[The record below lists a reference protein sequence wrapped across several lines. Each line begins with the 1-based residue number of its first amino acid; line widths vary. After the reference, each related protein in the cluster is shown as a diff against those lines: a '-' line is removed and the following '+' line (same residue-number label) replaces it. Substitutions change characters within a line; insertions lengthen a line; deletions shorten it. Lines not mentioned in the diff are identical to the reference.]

1 LSNIKVLRDYRGL
14 HIEVAGFTLVA
25 GDMKSIHRTKHQ
37 GWGNRLFRWKG
48 THMSRFTHVVAVI
61 LLGLTSSLAN
71 AADPIKLGFI
81 YVMSGPVALQGS
93 IASQGAKLAISEIN
107 NSGGILGRKIEA
119 VFEDSRGD
127 VARAAEL
134 FKKLVRE
141 DKVDAAMGVILSP
154 VAIGLMP
161 VVKEEKTP
169 LIITTAATPKVTGS
183 ACNRYTFRVGWSSD
197 QYLRGGALV
206 AATTKAKKWTTI
218 GPDNALGRESW
229 DLFQRHLRT
238 KNPEVK
244 FASPSEVQFA
254 STSTFDWSDQIKNL
268 LKSDADGVLVT
279 LFADQFVGFVRQAQT
294 MGLFDGKR
302 EWLSTVAAM
311 NNLIALGGDA
321 PIGMWLIVPYWHSIE
336 TQANKA
342 FVEAYL
348 KQFRSVPAY
357 VAQFAYAGVKAYA
370 EVVRQIGTTDK
381 EAVVKALEDLTFEAP
396 LGPITIR
403 REDHQAIH
411 AGFAG
416 RISEKREMTLNKRV
430 VRSLGATIVLPADEV
445 ATPVAETGCNMP

>member
-1 LSNIKVLRDYRGL
+1 MN
-14 HIEVAGFTLVA
+14 
-25 GDMKSIHRTKHQ
+25 
-37 GWGNRLFRWKG
+37 
-48 THMSRFTHVVAVI
+48 RFTHVLAVI
-61 LLGLTSSLAN
+61 LIGLSSSLAQ
-71 AADPIKLGFI
+71 AADPIRLGFI
-81 YVMSGPVALQGS
+81 YVMSGPTGLQGS

-127 VARAAEL
+127 AARAAEL

-141 DKVDAAMGVILSP
+141 DKVDAVMGVILSP

-161 VVKEEKTP
+161 VVQAEKCP

-183 ACNRYTFRVGWSSD
+183 SCNRYTFRVGWSSD

-206 AATTKAKKWTTI
+206 ASTTKAKKWTTI

-229 DLFQRHLRT
+229 DLFQRHLRA
-238 KNPEVK
+238 KKPEMK
-244 FASPSEVQFA
+244 FAAPAEAQFVSA
-254 STSTFDWSDQIKNL
+254 STVDFSDQIKSL

-279 LFADQFVGFVRQAQT
+279 LFAEQLVGFVRQGQT

-302 EWLSTVAAM
+302 EWLSTLAAM
-311 NNLIALGGDA
+311 NNLIALGADA

-336 TQANKA
+336 TQSNKT

-348 KQFRSVPAY
+348 KQFHSVPAY

-370 EVVRQIGTTDK
+370 TAVQQIGTTDK
-381 EAVVKALEDLTFEAP
+381 EAVVKALEGFTFEAP

-403 REDHQAIH
+403 KEDHQAIH

-416 RISEKREMTLNKRV
+416 RITDKREMTLNKRL
-430 VRSLGATIVLPADEV
+430 VRSLGATIVLPADAV
-445 ATPVAETGCNMP
+445 ATPVEETGCNMP